1 MPLAC
6 YRIPQTLNRLIPVT
20 GDLRPVTSKGK
31 TAIPGRQTKV
41 KHRHIRTTPSDK
53 RTASDPG
60 DVQGVKNIKKAML
73 NLNQNMSGLEQRA
86 AIPFEEFLGV
96 LAANPPLVIRNVFQV
111 FHDMMKAYVGE
122 GHDEYSDDPESIHYV
137 HYDCGKLFV
146 EGTDHPFF
154 ADRLFA
160 NRLIS
165 LVEAWKRGAQQN
177 KIYLFKGPP
186 GCGKST
192 FLNNLLKKF
201 EEYAN
206 SEAGLRYEAV
216 WRFDRK
222 ILGGLSDLENHPL
235 LEKLSHLLDSA
246 PPEPAELVTDNGSQ
260 NSLQGSEAYMA
271 ANYLAGDYVEVPC
284 PSHDNPILMI
294 PKQHRREFFD
304 DLFKNDEFKWK
315 LSTEKEYDW
324 VFRDNSCT
332 ICSSLYEAL
341 LDRLQSPQKV
351 FDMLY
356 ARPYRFNRRLGEGI
370 SVFNP
375 GDKPLRQNI
384 MSNAILQRR
393 INSMLKDS
401 NQVKYIFSEYAKT
414 HNGIYALMDVKS
426 HNTDRLIELHNIISE
441 GVHKVEDIEE
451 NVNSLLLAVMN
462 PEDEKNIQ
470 GFQSFLDRV
479 EYINIPYVMDL
490 STEVEIYRN
499 IFGKHID
506 QQFLPRVLH
515 NFARVIISSRLNI
528 KSEAMLEWIGDP
540 NKYRLYCDEN
550 LQLLKM
556 EIYTGYIPAWL
567 KEEDRKQLTAR
578 RRRNI
583 IGESETEGEH
593 GISGRDS
600 ISIFNQFYSAYAKE
614 DKLINMS
621 DLCKFFTK
629 IHKDVKDLIPA
640 GFLDSLLRMY
650 DYTILQEVKESLYY
664 YNEQQISR
672 DLQNYL
678 FAINFEIGSVETCNY
693 TGEKLDIDE
702 EFFEGIERRLLGANT
717 ENTQRLEFRKAAQ
730 KEYTSATLTQEI
742 MVEGRPITET
752 KIYESMHDRYVYNLK
767 EKVLDPFL
775 ENENFRRAIKD
786 YKEEDFKTYDKRI
799 RDDVSYLINNLCE
812 KYRYLEQGAKEVCM
826 YVIDNDLA
834 KKFANP

>member
-1 MPLAC
+1 MKNIKDMIMPSKKRPAPA
-6 YRIPQTLNRLIPVT
+6 RDVE
-20 GDLRPVTSKGK
+20 GDLP
-31 TAIPGRQTKV
+31 
-41 KHRHIRTTPSDK
+41 
-53 RTASDPG
+53 
-60 DVQGVKNIKKAML
+60 NIKKALL
-73 NLNQNMSGLEQRA
+73 NLNQNMSDLEQRS
-86 AIPFEEFLGV
+86 AIPFEGFLDELV
-96 LAANPPLVIRNVFQV
+96 ANPSVVIRNIFQV

-122 GHDEYSDDPESIHYV
+122 GLDEYSDDPESIHYV
-137 HYDCGKLFV
+137 HYDFTQLFV
-146 EGTDHPFF
+146 EGSDNPFF

-160 NRLIS
+160 NRLIN
-165 LVEAWKRGAQQN
+165 LVDAWKRGAQQN

-192 FLNNLLKKF
+192 FLNNLLMKF

-206 SEAGLRYEAV
+206 TDAGLRYEAV

-222 ILGGLSDLENHPL
+222 ILGSLRDFEYHPVL
-235 LEKLSHLLDSA
+235 DRLSHLLDNSLSDG
-246 PPEPAELVTDNGSQ
+246 ENLRNKESSH
-260 NSLQGSEAYMA
+260 NSLQGSEAFVA

-324 VFRDNSCT
+324 VFRDNPCT
-332 ICSSLYEAL
+332 ICSALYEAL
-341 LDRLQSPQKV
+341 LNRLQSPEKV

-375 GDKPLRQNI
+375 GDKPLRESI

-393 INSMLKDS
+393 INSLLRDS
-401 NQVKYIFSEYAKT
+401 NQVKYIFSQYAKT
-414 HNGIYALMDVKS
+414 NNGIYALMDVKS
-426 HNTDRLIELHNIISE
+426 HNTERLIELHNIISE

-490 STEVEIYRN
+490 ATEVEIYRN

-506 QQFLPRVLH
+506 NSFLPRVLH
-515 NFARVIISSRLNI
+515 NFARVIISSRLNP
-528 KSEAMLEWIGDP
+528 KSEALLEWIGDA

-567 KEEDRKQLTAR
+567 KEEDRKRLTAKR
-578 RRRNI
+578 RRMI
-583 IGESETEGEH
+583 IAESDREGEH

-600 ISIFNQFYSAYAKE
+600 INIFNQFYSAYAKE

-629 IHKDVKDLIPA
+629 IHKDVKDLIPS

-664 YNEQQISR
+664 YNEEQIAR
-672 DLQNYL
+672 DIQNYL
-678 FAINFEIGSVETCNY
+678 FAINFEIGSVETCTY
-693 TGEKLDIDE
+693 TGEKLDINE
-702 EFFEGIERRLLGANT
+702 EFLAEMERRLLGSKVDSG
-717 ENTQRLEFRKAAQ
+717 QRIEFRKASQ
-730 KEYTSATLTQEI
+730 KEYTSRTLTQEI
-742 MVEGRPITET
+742 MVEGLPITET
-752 KIYESMHDRYVYNLK
+752 RIFEAMHDRYVYNLK

-786 YKEEDFKTYDKRI
+786 YNEEAFKTYDKRI
-799 RDDVSYLINNLCE
+799 RDDVSYLINNLCD
-812 KYRYLEQGAKEVCM
+812 KYQYLEQGAKEVCM

-834 KKFANP
+834 KKFGNP

>member
-1 MPLAC
+1 MT
-6 YRIPQTLNRLIPVT
+6 RKQ
-20 GDLRPVTSKGK
+20 K
-31 TAIPGRQTKV
+31 TATTDRKKKMKSIK
-41 KHRHIRTTPSDK
+41 KLIRPSK
-53 RTASDPG
+53 KKTAAVQEDDPAA
-60 DVQGVKNIKKAML
+60 KSIKKAL
-73 NLNQNMSGLEQRA
+73 DNLNQSIGEFEQRSPIA
-86 AIPFEEFLGV
+86 FEEFLNELVARPQG
-96 LAANPPLVIRNVFQV
+96 VIRNAFQV

-122 GHDEYSDDPESIHYV
+122 GVEEYPDDPESIHYV
-137 HYDCGKLFV
+137 LYDCDKLFV
-146 EGTDHPFF
+146 EGADYPFF

-165 LVEAWKRGAQQN
+165 LVEALKRGAQQN

-192 FLNNLLKKF
+192 FLNNLLMKF

-206 SEAGLRYEAV
+206 TDAGLRYEIV

-222 ILGGLSDLENHPL
+222 IMEEFRDYETHPV
-235 LEKLSHLLDSA
+235 LEKLSHLLEASFENQA
-246 PPEPAELVTDNGSQ
+246 EPIIESNSGS
-260 NSLQGSEAYMA
+260 SLQSSEAYA
-271 ANYLAGDYVEVPC
+271 AARFSPQLANNYIEVPC

-294 PKQHRREFFD
+294 PKHHRREFFD

-324 VFRDNSCT
+324 VFRDNPCT

-351 FDMLY
+351 FEMLY

-375 GDKPLRQNI
+375 GDKPLRQNVI
-384 MSNAILQRR
+384 NNPILQRR
-393 INSMLKDS
+393 INSLLRDS
-401 NQVKYIFSEYAKT
+401 NRVKYIFSQYAKT
-414 HNGIYALMDVKS
+414 NNGIYALMDVKS

-441 GVHKVEDIEE
+441 GIHKVEDIEE

-479 EYINIPYVMDL
+479 EYITIPYVMDL

-506 QQFLPRVLH
+506 ERFLPRVLH
-515 NFARVIISSRLNI
+515 NFARVIISSRLNP
-528 KSEAMLEWIGDP
+528 KSEAMLEWISDP

-567 KEEDRKQLTAR
+567 KEDDRKNLTAKR
-578 RRRNI
+578 RRRI
-583 IGESETEGEH
+583 ISESETEGEH

-600 ISIFNQFYSAYAKE
+600 IKIFNKFYSAYAKE

-629 IHKDVKDLIPA
+629 IKKSVKDLVPA

-664 YNEQQISR
+664 YNEEQISR
-672 DLQNYL
+672 EIQNYL
-678 FAINFEIGSVETCNY
+678 FAINFEIGSVETCTY
-693 TGEKLDIDE
+693 TGEKLTITDE
-702 EFFEGIERRLLGANT
+702 FLEGIERRLLGEKTNGDQGKT
-717 ENTQRLEFRKAAQ
+717 FRKTSQ
-730 KEYTSATLTQEI
+730 KEYTSKTLTQEI
-742 MVEGRPITET
+742 MVEGLPILET
-752 KIYESMHDRYVYNLK
+752 KIFLSMHDRYVYNLK

-786 YKEEDFKTYDKRI
+786 YNEEDFKTYDKRI
-799 RDDVSYLINNLCE
+799 RDDVGYLINNLCE
-812 KYRYLEQGAKEVCM
+812 KYRYTDRGAKEVCM
-826 YVIDNDLA
+826 YVIDSDLA

>member
-1 MPLAC
+1 MKNVKNMLALSKKKAMLT
-6 YRIPQTLNRLIPVT
+6 PQ
-20 GDLRPVTSKGK
+20 DD
-31 TAIPGRQTKV
+31 
-41 KHRHIRTTPSDK
+41 H
-53 RTASDPG
+53 
-60 DVQGVKNIKKAML
+60 GVKNIKKAMH
-73 NLNQNMSGLEQRA
+73 NLNQNMSGLEQRS
-86 AIPFEEFLGV
+86 AIPFEAFLNELV
-96 LAANPPLVIRNVFQV
+96 ADPSAVIRNVFQV

-122 GHDEYSDDPESIHYV
+122 GLDEYSDDPESIHYV
-137 HYDCGKLFV
+137 YYDCSKLFV

-165 LVEAWKRGAQQN
+165 LVEALKRGAQQN

-192 FLNNLLKKF
+192 FLNNLLMKF

-206 SEAGLRYEAV
+206 TDGGMRYEV
-216 WRFDRK
+216 LWRFDRK
-222 ILGGLSDLENHPL
+222 ILGRLSDLETHPV
-235 LEKLSHLLDSA
+235 LEKLSRLLDSSL
-246 PPEPAELVTDNGSQ
+246 PEEPEMMAEKGSR
-260 NSLQGSEAYMA
+260 NSLQSSEAYMA
-271 ANYLAGDYVEVPC
+271 ANYLAGDFIEVPC

-324 VFRDNSCT
+324 VFMDSPCT
-332 ICSSLYEAL
+332 ICSALYEAL
-341 LDRLQSPQKV
+341 LSRLQSPQKV

-375 GDKPLRQNI
+375 GDRPLRENI
-384 MSNAILQRR
+384 MSNAFLQRR
-393 INSMLKDS
+393 INSLLRDS
-401 NQVKYIFSEYAKT
+401 NQVKYIFSQYAKT
-414 HNGIYALMDVKS
+414 NNGIYALMDVKS
-426 HNTDRLIELHNIISE
+426 HNTERLIELHNIISE

-490 STEVEIYRN
+490 ATEVEIYRN

-506 QQFLPRVLH
+506 ERFLPRVLH
-515 NFARVIISSRLNI
+515 NFARVIISSRLNL
-528 KSEAMLEWIGDP
+528 KSDAMLEWIGDP

-556 EIYTGYIPAWL
+556 EIYTGYIPEWL
-567 KEEDRKQLTAR
+567 KEEDRKRLNAR
-578 RRRNI
+578 RRRKI
-583 IGESETEGEH
+583 ISESEKEGEH

-600 ISIFNQFYSAYAKE
+600 IKIFNQFYSAYAKE

-621 DLCKFFTK
+621 DLCKFFSK
-629 IHKDVKDLIPA
+629 IQKDVKDLIPA

-664 YNEQQISR
+664 YNKEQISR
-672 DLQNYL
+672 EIQNYL
-678 FAINFEIGSVETCNY
+678 FAINFEIGSTETCTY
-693 TGEKLDIDE
+693 TKEKLEITE
-702 EFFEGIERRLLGANT
+702 EFLEG
-717 ENTQRLEFRKAAQ
+717 
-730 KEYTSATLTQEI
+730 
-742 MVEGRPITET
+742 
-752 KIYESMHDRYVYNLK
+752 
-767 EKVLDPFL
+767 
-775 ENENFRRAIKD
+775 
-786 YKEEDFKTYDKRI
+786 
-799 RDDVSYLINNLCE
+799 
-812 KYRYLEQGAKEVCM
+812 
-826 YVIDNDLA
+826 
-834 KKFANP
+834 

>member
-1 MPLAC
+1 MTRKQKKANTD
-6 YRIPQTLNRLIPVT
+6 RKDKMKSIKKLI
-20 GDLRPVTSKGK
+20 
-31 TAIPGRQTKV
+31 
-41 KHRHIRTTPSDK
+41 TPSKKKVAPVPDD
-53 RTASDPG
+53 DPAE
-60 DVQGVKNIKKAML
+60 KNIQKAMD
-73 NLNQNMSGLEQRA
+73 NLNQSIGEFEQRIS
-86 AIPFEEFLGV
+86 IPFEGFLSEIV
-96 LAANPPLVIRNVFQV
+96 TRPQIVIRNAFQV
-111 FHDMMKAYVGE
+111 FHDMIKAYVGE
-122 GHDEYSDDPESIHYV
+122 GVEEYPDDPESIHYV
-137 HYDCGKLFV
+137 LYDCSKLFA
-146 EGTDHPFF
+146 EGADYPFF

-165 LVEAWKRGAQQN
+165 LVEALKRGAQQN
-177 KIYLFKGPP
+177 KIYIFKGPP

-192 FLNNLLKKF
+192 FLNNLLMKF

-206 SEAGLRYEAV
+206 TDAGMRYENV

-222 ILGGLSDLENHPL
+222 ILEEFRDFESHPV
-235 LEKLSHLLDSA
+235 LEKLSHLLDTSY
-246 PPEPAELVTDNGSQ
+246 ENPAEAIDESGSG
-260 NSLQGSEAYMA
+260 NSLQGSEAYA
-271 ANYLAGDYVEVPC
+271 AARFAPQLANNYIEIPC

-294 PKQHRREFFD
+294 PKHHRREFFD

-324 VFRDNSCT
+324 VFRDNPCT

-341 LDRLQSPQKV
+341 LDRLQSPQNV

-356 ARPYRFNRRLGEGI
+356 TRPYRFNRRLGEGI

-375 GDKPLRQNI
+375 GDKPLRQNV
-384 MSNAILQRR
+384 MSNPILQRR
-393 INSMLKDS
+393 INSLLKDS
-401 NQVKYIFSEYAKT
+401 NRVKYIFSEYAKT
-414 HNGIYALMDVKS
+414 NNGIYALMDVKS
-426 HNTDRLIELHNIISE
+426 HNTERLIELHNIISE

-479 EYINIPYVMDL
+479 EYITIPYVMDL
-490 STEVEIYRN
+490 ATEVEIYRN

-506 QQFLPRVLH
+506 ERFLPRVLH
-515 NFARVIISSRLNI
+515 NFARVIISSRLNP
-528 KSEAMLEWIGDP
+528 KSEAMLGWIGDP
-540 NKYRLYCDEN
+540 SKYRLYCDEN

-556 EIYTGYIPAWL
+556 EIYTGYIPKWL
-567 KEEDRKQLTAR
+567 KEEDRKTMTAK

-583 IGESETEGEH
+583 IGESEKEGEH

-600 ISIFNQFYSAYAKE
+600 IKIFNKFFSAYAKE

-629 IHKDVKDLIPA
+629 INKSVKDLIPA

-650 DYTILQEVKESLYY
+650 NYTILQEVKESLYY
-664 YNEQQISR
+664 YNEEQISR
-672 DLQNYL
+672 EIQNYL
-678 FAINFEIGSVETCNY
+678 FAINFEVDSVETCTY
-693 TGEKLDIDE
+693 TGEKLTITDE
-702 EFFEGIERRLLGANT
+702 FLASIEQRLLGAKISDD
-717 ENTQRLEFRKAAQ
+717 QRKAFRKTSQ
-730 KEYTSATLTQEI
+730 KEYTTKTLTQEI
-742 MVEGRPITET
+742 MVEGLPISET
-752 KIYESMHDRYVYNLK
+752 KIFQSMHGRYVYNLK

-786 YKEEDFKTYDKRI
+786 YKDEDFKTYDKRI
-799 RDDVSYLINNLCE
+799 RDDVGYLINNLCE
-812 KYRYLEQGAKEVCM
+812 KYRYTDQGAKEVCM

-834 KKFANP
+834 KKFAAP

>member
-1 MPLAC
+1 MTGHKKAAPRGQNKTMKRIKNLITPSKRGAMSPRDNDQNLAS
-6 YRIPQTLNRLIPVT
+6 I
-20 GDLRPVTSKGK
+20 K
-31 TAIPGRQTKV
+31 TAMQ
-41 KHRHIRTTPSDK
+41 
-53 RTASDPG
+53 
-60 DVQGVKNIKKAML
+60 
-73 NLNQNMSGLEQRA
+73 NLNQHMSGMEQRG
-86 AIPFEEFLGV
+86 AIAFEEFLNV
-96 LAANPPLVIRNVFQV
+96 LVADPVVVIRNVFQV

-122 GHDEYSDDPESIHYV
+122 GLDEYSDDPESIHYV
-137 HYDCGKLFV
+137 HYDCSELFV
-146 EGTDHPFF
+146 EGSDHPFF

-165 LVEAWKRGAQQN
+165 LVEALKRGAQQN

-192 FLNNLLKKF
+192 FLNNLLMKF

-206 SEAGLRYEAV
+206 TDAGLRYEAV

-222 ILGGLSDLENHPL
+222 ILGGLRDFETHPVLER
-235 LEKLSHLLDSA
+235 LSQLLDNT
-246 PPEPAELVTDNGSQ
+246 LTDPLNPDAVAGSD
-260 NSLQGSEAYMA
+260 NSLQGAEAYMA
-271 ANYLAGDYVEVPC
+271 ANYLADDFIEVPC
-284 PSHDNPILMI
+284 PSHDNPMLMI

-324 VFRDNSCT
+324 VFRDNPCT

-341 LDRLQSPQKV
+341 LYRLQSPQKV
-351 FDMLY
+351 FNMLY

-393 INSMLKDS
+393 INSLLSDS
-401 NQVKYIFSEYAKT
+401 NQVKYIFSQYAKT
-414 HNGIYALMDVKS
+414 NNGIYALMDVKS
-426 HNTDRLIELHNIISE
+426 HNTERLIELHNIISE
-441 GVHKVEDIEE
+441 GIHKVEDIEE

-490 STEVEIYRN
+490 ATEVEIYRN

-506 QQFLPRVLH
+506 ERFLPRTLH
-515 NFARVIISSRLNI
+515 NFARVIIASRLNT

-567 KEEDRKQLTAR
+567 RDEDRKRLTAK

-583 IGESETEGEH
+583 IAESETEGEH

-600 ISIFNQFYSAYAKE
+600 IKIFNQFFSAYAKE

-664 YNEQQISR
+664 YNEEQISR
-672 DLQNYL
+672 DIQNYL
-678 FAINFEIGSVETCNY
+678 FAINFELGSVVTCTY
-693 TGEKLDIDE
+693 TGQKLEINDE
-702 EFFEGIERRLLGANT
+702 FLMGIEQRLLGVKT
-717 ENTQRLEFRKAAQ
+717 DSSQRTAFRKASQ
-730 KEYTSATLTQEI
+730 KEYTTRTLTQEI
-742 MVEGRPITET
+742 MVEGLPITAS
-752 KIYESMHDRYVYNLK
+752 KIYQSMLDRYVYNLK

-786 YKEEDFKTYDKRI
+786 YNEEDFKTYDKRI
-799 RDDVSYLINNLCE
+799 RDDVSFLINNLCE
-812 KYRYLEQGAKEVCM
+812 KYHYIEQGAKEVCM

>member
-1 MPLAC
+1 MRKSSQEYGKSTGGQDKKMKSIKNMLALSKKKAMLT
-6 YRIPQTLNRLIPVT
+6 PQ
-20 GDLRPVTSKGK
+20 DD
-31 TAIPGRQTKV
+31 
-41 KHRHIRTTPSDK
+41 HRRSN
-53 RTASDPG
+53 
-60 DVQGVKNIKKAML
+60 NIKKAMH
-73 NLNQNMSGLEQRA
+73 NLNQNMSGLEQRS
-86 AIPFEEFLGV
+86 AIPFEAFLTELV
-96 LAANPPLVIRNVFQV
+96 SNPSAFIRNVFQV
-111 FHDMMKAYVGE
+111 FHDMIKAYVGE
-122 GHDEYSDDPESIHYV
+122 GLDEYSDDPESIHYV
-137 HYDCGKLFV
+137 YYDCSKIFV

-165 LVEAWKRGAQQN
+165 LVEALKRGAQQN

-192 FLNNLLKKF
+192 FLNNLLMRF

-206 SEAGLRYEAV
+206 TDAGLRYEAL

-222 ILGGLSDLENHPL
+222 ILGRLSDLETHPV
-235 LEKLSHLLDSA
+235 LEKLSQLLDSSIV
-246 PPEPAELVTDNGSQ
+246 EQSEMTAEKGSR
-260 NSLQGSEAYMA
+260 NSLQSSEAYIA
-271 ANYLAGDYVEVPC
+271 ANYLAGDFIEVPC
-284 PSHDNPILMI
+284 PSHDNPILII

-304 DLFKNDEFKWK
+304 DLFINDEFKWK

-324 VFRDNSCT
+324 VFMDNSCT
-332 ICSSLYEAL
+332 ICSALYEAL

-375 GDKPLRQNI
+375 GDKPLRDNI
-384 MSNAILQRR
+384 ISNAFLQRR
-393 INSMLKDS
+393 VNSLLKDS
-401 NQVKYIFSEYAKT
+401 NQVKYIFSQYAKT
-414 HNGIYALMDVKS
+414 NNGIYALMDVKS
-426 HNTDRLIELHNIISE
+426 HNTERLIELHNIISE

-490 STEVEIYRN
+490 ATEVEIYRN

-506 QQFLPRVLH
+506 ERFLPRVLH
-515 NFARVIISSRLNI
+515 NFARVIISSRLNL
-528 KSEAMLEWIGDP
+528 KSDAMLEWIGDP

-556 EIYTGYIPAWL
+556 EIYTGYIPEWL
-567 KEEDRKQLTAR
+567 KEEDRKRLNAK

-583 IGESETEGEH
+583 IAESEKEGEH

-600 ISIFNQFYSAYAKE
+600 IKIFNQFYSAYAKE

-629 IHKDVKDLIPA
+629 IQKDVKDLIPA

-650 DYTILQEVKESLYY
+650 DYTVLQEVKESLYY
-664 YNEQQISR
+664 YNEEQISR
-672 DLQNYL
+672 EIQNYL
-678 FAINFEIGSVETCNY
+678 FAINFEIGSTETCTY
-693 TGEKLDIDE
+693 TKEKLEITE
-702 EFFEGIERRLLGANT
+702 EFLEGIERRLLGNGADSG
-717 ENTQRLEFRKAAQ
+717 QRIAFRKSSQ
-730 KEYTSATLTQEI
+730 KEYTTKTLTQEI
-742 MVEGRPITET
+742 MVEGLPITAT
-752 KIYESMHDRYVYNLK
+752 NIYKAMHDRYVYNLK

-786 YKEEDFKTYDKRI
+786 YNEEDFKTYDKRI
-799 RDDVSYLINNLCE
+799 RGDVTYLIKNLC
-812 KYRYLEQGAKEVCM
+812 KKSSYVEQGAKEVCI

>member
-1 MPLAC
+1 MRKPENSPGKPAARGQNKTMKNIKNMLV
-6 YRIPQTLNRLIPVT
+6 PSKKKPTLPAH
-20 GDLRPVTSKGK
+20 DE
-31 TAIPGRQTKV
+31 
-41 KHRHIRTTPSDK
+41 
-53 RTASDPG
+53 
-60 DVQGVKNIKKAML
+60 QGGKNIKKAMY
-73 NLNQNMSGLEQRA
+73 NLNQNMSGFEQRS
-86 AIPFEEFLGV
+86 AIPFETFLNELV
-96 LAANPPLVIRNVFQV
+96 ADPQVVIRNVFQA
-111 FHDMMKAYVGE
+111 FHDMINAYVGE
-122 GHDEYSDDPESIHYV
+122 GLDEYSDDPESIHYV
-137 HYDCGKLFV
+137 LYDCSKLFV
-146 EGTDHPFF
+146 EGSDHPFF

-192 FLNNLLKKF
+192 FLNNLLMKF
-201 EEYAN
+201 EEFAN
-206 SEAGLRYEAV
+206 TDSGLRYEAV
-216 WRFDRK
+216 WRFNRK
-222 ILGGLSDLENHPL
+222 ILGRLSDFETHPV
-235 LEKLSHLLDSA
+235 LEKLSELLDSSL
-246 PPEPAELVTDNGSQ
+246 PGQSEMMAENGSR

-271 ANYLAGDYVEVPC
+271 ANYLAGDFIEVPC
-284 PSHDNPILMI
+284 PSHDNPILII

-324 VFRDNSCT
+324 VFRDNPCT
-332 ICSSLYEAL
+332 ICSALYEAL

-375 GDKPLRQNI
+375 GDKPLRENI

-393 INSMLKDS
+393 INSLLRDS
-401 NQVKYIFSEYAKT
+401 NQVKYIFSQYAKT
-414 HNGIYALMDVKS
+414 NNGIYALMDVKS
-426 HNTDRLIELHNIISE
+426 HNTERLIELHNIISE

-490 STEVEIYRN
+490 ATEVEIYRN

-506 QQFLPRVLH
+506 ERFLPRVLH
-515 NFARVIISSRLNI
+515 NFARVIISSRLNL

-556 EIYTGYIPAWL
+556 EIYTGYIPEWL
-567 KEEDRKQLTAR
+567 KEEDRKRLTAK

-583 IGESETEGEH
+583 ISESEKEGEH

-600 ISIFNQFYSAYAKE
+600 IKIFNQFYSAYAKE
-614 DKLINMS
+614 DTLINMS

-650 DYTILQEVKESLYY
+650 DYTVLQEVKESLYY
-664 YNEQQISR
+664 YNEEQISR
-672 DLQNYL
+672 EIQNYL
-678 FAINFEIGSVETCNY
+678 FAINFEIGSTETCTY
-693 TGEKLDIDE
+693 TKEKLEITE
-702 EFFEGIERRLLGANT
+702 EFLEGIERHLLGNNADSS
-717 ENTQRLEFRKAAQ
+717 QRIAFRKSSQ
-730 KEYTSATLTQEI
+730 KEYTSKTLTQEI
-742 MVEGRPITET
+742 MVEGLPVTET
-752 KIYESMHDRYVYNLK
+752 KIYQAMHDRYVYNLK

-786 YKEEDFKTYDKRI
+786 YNQEDFKTYDKRI
-799 RDDVSYLINNLCE
+799 RGDVSYLIKNLC
-812 KYRYLEQGAKEVCM
+812 KNSGYLEQGAKEVCI

>member
-1 MPLAC
+1 MKNITESNKLSKAKANSA
-6 YRIPQTLNRLIPVT
+6 LE
-20 GDLRPVTSKGK
+20 GDPATES
-31 TAIPGRQTKV
+31 
-41 KHRHIRTTPSDK
+41 
-53 RTASDPG
+53 
-60 DVQGVKNIKKAML
+60 IKKAL
-73 NLNQNMSGLEQRA
+73 ATLNQNMSGLEQRSP
-86 AIPFEEFLGV
+86 IPFEDYLNELH
-96 LAANPPLVIRNVFQV
+96 ATPPVGMRNVFQV
-111 FHDMMKAYVGE
+111 FHDMIKAYLGE
-122 GHDEYSDDPESIHYV
+122 GHDEYPDDPESIHYV
-137 HYDCGKLFV
+137 FYDCSKLFV

-165 LVEAWKRGAQQN
+165 LVEALKRSAQQN

-192 FLNNLLKKF
+192 FLNNLLMKF

-206 SEAGLRYEAV
+206 TDAGLRYETV

-222 ILGGLSDLENHPL
+222 MLGGPREYESHPV
-235 LEKLSHLLDSA
+235 LEKLSCLLNGVFEDQAETLAGTGSPDSIR
-246 PPEPAELVTDNGSQ
+246 E
-260 NSLQGSEAYMA
+260 SEAHGAPFYTP
-271 ANYLAGDYVEVPC
+271 YLAEDFIEVPC

-294 PKQHRREFFD
+294 PKHHRREFFD
-304 DLFKNDEFKWK
+304 DLFKNNEFKWK
-315 LSTEKEYDW
+315 LSTEKEYEW
-324 VFRDNSCT
+324 VFRDSPCT

-341 LDRLQSPQKV
+341 LNRLKSPQKV
-351 FDMLY
+351 YAMLY
-356 ARPYRFNRRLGEGI
+356 ARPYRFNRRMGEGI

-375 GDKPLRQNI
+375 GDKPLRQNV
-384 MSNAILQRR
+384 MSNPILQAR
-393 INSMLKDS
+393 INRQLRDS
-401 NQVKYIFSEYAKT
+401 NLVKYIFSQYAKT
-414 HNGIYALMDVKS
+414 NNGIYALMDVKS
-426 HNTDRLIELHNIISE
+426 HNTERLIELHNIISE

-479 EYINIPYVMDL
+479 EYITIPYVMDL

-506 QQFLPRVLH
+506 EGFLPRVLH
-515 NFARVIISSRLNI
+515 NFARVIIASRLSQ

-556 EIYTGYIPAWL
+556 EIYTGYIPGWL
-567 KEEDRKQLTAR
+567 ADEDRKRLTAKR
-578 RRRNI
+578 RRKI
-583 IGESETEGEH
+583 IAESENEGEH

-600 ISIFNQFYSAYAKE
+600 IKIFNDFYSAYAKE
-614 DKLINMS
+614 EKLINMA

-629 IHKDVKDLIPA
+629 IQKDVKDLIPA

-650 DYTILQEVKESLYY
+650 DYTILHEVKESLYY
-664 YNEQQISR
+664 YNEKQISR
-672 DLQNYL
+672 DIQNYM
-678 FAINFEIGSVETCNY
+678 FAINFEIGSVETCTY
-693 TGEKLDIDE
+693 TGEKLEITE
-702 EFFEGIERRLLGANT
+702 EFLESIERRLLG
-717 ENTQRLEFRKAAQ
+717 ENVDDKQRSAFRKASQ
-730 KEYTSATLTQEI
+730 KEYTTRTLTQEI
-742 MVEGRPITET
+742 MVEGLAVTET
-752 KIYESMHDRYVYNLK
+752 NIYLSMHDRYVYNLK

-786 YKEEDFKTYDKRI
+786 YGEEDFKTYDKRI
-799 RDDVSYLINNLCE
+799 REDVSYLINNLC
-812 KYRYLEQGAKEVCM
+812 KKFRYEEQGAKEVCM
-826 YVIDNDLA
+826 YVIDSDLA